1 MYSERLR
8 QLEEAKKHVDN
19 GKLNCIPFY
28 EAYPR
33 LSKYLPGIVK
43 GTYYIVSANSGIG
56 KTQLA
61 KHMFVLTPYRFI
73 KNNPDCGL
81 KLKILY
87 FALEESREEFID
99 SLIVAHLFEKYGIS
113 IDTLQLRSMYKNS
126 LSQDI
131 LDKLK
136 ECQEYFND
144 LFNCVE
150 VIDSVSNPTGIYKYC
165 RDYSE
170 QHGKHI
176 HTTRE
181 FTEKDSFGNEKKTNE
196 RVYSH
201 YEPNDPNEY
210 VIVLTDHISLLG
222 EESGMNKHQTMS
234 KWSVD
239 YCRKQITKHWKYIVV
254 NIQQQSSESEKQ
266 QFTISGKSIESKLE
280 PSLDG
285 LGDNKMTQRDALVVL
300 GLFAPD
306 RYGIEVHNGYN
317 IKVLK
322 DNYRQLSIL
331 KNRIGRSN
339 LKIPLYFKGE
349 SNHFEELP
357 PVEEF
362 IQNPLLYNKYK
373 GG

>member
-1 MYSERLR
+1 MFKERLR
-8 QLEEAKKHVDN
+8 QLVEAKEQVDN

-33 LSKYLPGIVK
+33 LSNYLPGIIK
-43 GTYYIVSANSGIG
+43 GVYYIISASSGIG

-73 KNNPDCGL
+73 KNNPGCNM

-87 FALEESREEFID
+87 FALEESKEEFID
-99 SLIVAHLFEKYGIS
+99 SLMVAHLYEKYGIV
-113 IDTLQLRSMYKNS
+113 IDTLHLRSMFKQS
-126 LSQDI
+126 VSSDI

-136 ECQEYFND
+136 ECEEYFKD
-144 LFNCVE
+144 LFDCIE
-150 VIDSVSNPTGIYKYC
+150 VVDSVANPTGLYKYC

-170 QHGKHI
+170 KHGKHI
-176 HTTRE
+176 YTTKE
-181 FTEKDSFGNEKKTNE
+181 FTEKDAFGNEKKTNE
-196 RVYSH
+196 KVYSH
-201 YEPNDPNEY
+201 YEPNDPDEY
-210 VIVLTDHISLLG
+210 VIVISDHISLLS
-222 EESGMNKHQTMS
+222 EESGMNKHQTIG

-254 NIQQQSSESEKQ
+254 NIQQQSADSEKQ
-266 QFTISGKSIESKLE
+266 QFTMSGKSIESKLE
-280 PSLDG
+280 PSLEG
-285 LGDNKMTQRDALVVL
+285 LATNKETQRDALVVL

-317 IKVLK
+317 VKILK
-322 DNYRQLSIL
+322 DNYRQLSVL

-362 IQNPLLYNKYK
+362 IKNPLLYNEYR